1 MLLQGSSEENNYNYD
16 KLKITTITMV
26 FLLETHINVL
36 DVFHLLP
43 VTKINLNVTKKMTTK
58 KFKLPKSDIVGAIL
72 SIRHE
77 NITRGIIRNAKF
89 FKNAVSIDISTSI
102 KNINV
107 KLLCNKIHLCG
118 ATSIEN
124 GLEAATLIID
134 HIKRIKS
141 YMDYLRAHVA
151 EYYAILNWLTRATKG
166 EPTIKTSSNQLICQ
180 DNYVLNVIMEHP
192 DFSLHVPEHIP
203 NEFNH
208 DVVHYLLSLMTDLNY
223 HGDYINKMRNM
234 LKFKHVYTSPD
245 IKILK
250 INEVMVNYNYN
261 LGFKIN
267 RDKLHRLIDGNNGF
281 ISNYDNAVINHVPI
295 ELNYESPD
303 VKRKKSKIPHHTFLV
318 YHSGAVTLSGANI
331 RLIKEAYIL
340 FMRTIHDMKDE
351 IIYTDE

>member
-1 MLLQGSSEENNYNYD
+1 MLLQGASEENNYNYD

-26 FLLETHINVL
+26 FILETHINVL

-43 VTKINLNVTKKMTTK
+43 VTKIHLNITKKMTTK

-124 GLEAATLIID
+124 GLEAATLIIN
-134 HIKRIKS
+134 HIKKIKI
-141 YMDYLRAHVA
+141 YMDYLRANLPEFQA
-151 EYYAILNWLTRATKG
+151 MLTWLSHATKG
-166 EPTIKTSSNQLICQ
+166 EPTIKIMNNQLPGQ
-180 DNYVLNVIMEHP
+180 DNYVLNVVTEHA
-192 DFSLHVPEHIP
+192 DFLLSTPQIIP
-203 NEFNH
+203 TEFN
-208 DVVHYLLSLMTDLNY
+208 VEVTKFLLSLITDLNY
-223 HGDYINKMRNM
+223 HGDYMNKMRNL

-245 IKILK
+245 IQIIK

-261 LGFKIN
+261 LGYKIN

-281 ISNYDNAVINHVPI
+281 ISNYDNALINHVPI

-331 RLIKEAYIL
+331 KLIKDAYIL
-340 FMRTIHDMKDE
+340 FMRTICEMKDE
-351 IIYTDE
+351 IIYVE

>member
-1 MLLQGSSEENNYNYD
+1 MLLQGASEENNYNYD

-26 FLLETHINVL
+26 FILESHINIV

-43 VTKINLNVTKKMTTK
+43 VTKMNIPMSKKMTTK

-134 HIKRIKS
+134 HIKRIKI
-141 YMDYLRAHVA
+141 YMDYLHANQI
-151 EYYAILNWLTRATKG
+151 EFQAILIWLAHATKG
-166 EPTIKTSSNQLICQ
+166 TGNIKTIYEQLVCQ
-180 DNYVLNVIMEHP
+180 NNYVLNVITEQP
-192 DFSLHVPEHIP
+192 DFNVVIP
-203 NEFNH
+203 PILPKEFNNE
-208 DVVHYLLSLMTDLNY
+208 VVNYLLSLTTDLNY
-223 HGDYINKMRNM
+223 YGDYMNKMRNL
-234 LKFKHVYTSPD
+234 LKFKPVYTTPD
-245 IKILK
+245 IKIIK
-250 INEVMVNYNYN
+250 TNEVMVNYNYN
-261 LGFKIN
+261 LGYKIDRN
-267 RDKLHRLIDGNNGF
+267 KLHLLIDGNNGF
-281 ISNYDNAVINHVPI
+281 NSNYDNALINHVPI
-295 ELNYESPD
+295 ELNYESTD

-318 YHSGAVTLSGANI
+318 YHSGAVTLSGSNI

-340 FMRTIHDMKDE
+340 FMKTISEMQKE
-351 IIYTDE
+351 IIYIA